1 MEWVF
6 YIEFELLY
14 SVEYLLHYDLLFPV
28 CNHMSFE
35 VEGDL
40 MFNVLQEIPSMM
52 KKDVWCLV
60 MIMATLKCL
69 IYE

>member
-40 MFNVLQEIPSMM
+40 MFNVL
-52 KKDVWCLV
+52 
-60 MIMATLKCL
+60 
-69 IYE
+69 

>member
-1 MEWVF
+1 MFEAPYRVKQQGGQTMEWVF
-6 YIEFELLY
+6 YIEFELYMLY

-40 MFNVLQEIPSMM
+40 MFNFL
-52 KKDVWCLV
+52 
-60 MIMATLKCL
+60 
-69 IYE
+69 